1 MTTRRPVVAVLDTG
15 IGEHPWFDGGIVTHD
30 TALTT
35 FLTDATDSPDAAL
48 QGQLSPDFG
57 HGTFVAGLVRQLCPD
72 ADLLDV
78 PIGSGDGVLRESE
91 MLHLFRA
98 LLIRQ
103 VHAQRANNPGELI
116 DVVCLSF
123 GYYDEQ
129 PEDVVFDHKLAHGLH
144 ALAKVG
150 ISVVA
155 SAGNDATYR
164 CFYPAA
170 YSPYPGGVV
179 PAAEHDAVPLISVG
193 ALNPNRRSVALFSNA
208 GKWVACHRPGAALV
222 STFPKHADGSQQP
235 MQQTYVAGDGMR
247 ATIDPDDFTCGPSG
261 GFGTWSG
268 TSFSSP
274 VLAGELAQAQ
284 LDSGDLDLI
293 DPASCIERAWNA
305 VTTCVGLDRP

>member
-1 MTTRRPVVAVLDTG
+1 
-15 IGEHPWFDGGIVTHD
+15 
-30 TALTT
+30 
-35 FLTDATDSPDAAL
+35 L

-72 ADLLDV
+72 ANLIDV
-78 PIGSGDGVLRESE
+78 PIGRGDGVLRESQ

-103 VHAQRANNPGELI
+103 VTAQRAKNAGQLV

-129 PEDVVFDHKLAHGLH
+129 PEDVIFDHKLAHAMH

-155 SAGNDATYR
+155 AAGNDSTYR

-179 PAAEHDAVPLISVG
+179 PAAHHDAVPLVSVG
-193 ALNPNRRSVALFSNA
+193 ALNPNLRSVALFSNA
-208 GKWVACHRPGAALV
+208 GNWVTCHRPGAALV
-222 STFPKHADGSQQP
+222 STFPKDADGSQQP
-235 MQQTYVAGDGMR
+235 MNRTFVPGDGVR
-247 ATIDPDDFTCGPSG
+247 ATIDPDDFTCGPDG

-268 TSFSSP
+268 TSFAAP

-284 LDSGDLDLI
+284 LASGDLDLM
-293 DPASCIERAWNA
+293 DPASCVERAWNA
-305 VTTCVGLDRP
+305 VTACVGVVRP